1 MTAIPRTDW
10 VDFCKSFTLDHA
22 GWLVTVDVASEGDRQ
37 TIAEEEPLKAVSAE
51 FEEIEDDAKILISTG
66 REPLERTLQT
76 VKHAIAVSLEEARPG
91 AHQGLRVTSTDGSIT
106 TVSFRAATKPEM
118 VDGYLTDEMS

>member
-1 MTAIPRTDW
+1 MTAIPRTEW

-22 GWLVTVDVASEGDRQ
+22 GWLVTVDVASEGERQ

-76 VKHAIAVSLEEARPG
+76 VKHPIGVTLEEARPG
-91 AHQGLRVTSTDGSIT
+91 VHEGLRITSKDGSVT
-106 TVSFRAATKPEM
+106 TVSCRAATNSEM
-118 VDGYLTDEMS
+118 PHGDA